1 MGCPLASGL
10 LLGCPPRLEL
20 RVPLRASLQ
29 AGLPNRELPS
39 ESLVLLGKLM
49 QKERRGGVAEGR
61 DLESEGR
68 RRAKPATQG
77 QELELS
83 QSKQKAPKGLV
94 LEGP

>member
-1 MGCPLASGL
+1 
-10 LLGCPPRLEL
+10 
-20 RVPLRASLQ
+20 
-29 AGLPNRELPS
+29 
-39 ESLVLLGKLM
+39 M

-68 RRAKPATQG
+68 RRAKRATQG

-83 QSKQKAPKGLV
+83 QSKLKAPKGLV